1 MRKEIIL
8 SVVLSLALA
17 PSWAQDENAPIK
29 AGNKN
34 FKAQKYTE
42 AEIEY
47 RKGLLKN
54 SQSFEANYNL
64 GNALFRQQKYQ
75 EALQQYQAAVPL
87 GHDSKLKLASALHNA
102 GNALLLEKKVAESIE
117 AYKQALKL
125 NPNDNDTRY
134 NLAFAQYLLKNQP
147 PQQNQNQPQNQ
158 NQKQD
163 QDKQQQEQQQ
173 QAQQNDAMSKEQ
185 AEQILQAL
193 MQDEKE
199 TMEKAKKQPKA
210 SRKGTEKNW

>member
-1 MRKEIIL
+1 MRKEIL
-8 SVVLSLALA
+8 LTVVLSLALV
-17 PSWAQDENAPIK
+17 PTWAQEENAPIRT
-29 AGNKN
+29 GNKHY
-34 FKAQKYTE
+34 KAQKYTE

-54 SQSFEANYNL
+54 NQSFEANYNL

-75 EALQQYQAAVPL
+75 EALQQYQIAVPMAK
-87 GHDSKLKLASALHNA
+87 DSKQKLASAFHNT
-102 GNALLLEKKVAESIE
+102 GNALLMDKKIAESIE

-125 NPNDNDTRY
+125 NPSDNDTRY

-147 PQQNQNQPQNQ
+147 PQQNQKQNQNKNQNQ
-158 NQKQD
+158 NQ
-163 QDKQQQEQQQ
+163 QQQDQQQ
-173 QAQQNDAMSKEQ
+173 QPQPREDKMSKQQ

-199 TMEKAKKQPKA
+199 TMEKAKKQPE
-210 SRKGTEKNW
+210 STRKGAEKNW